1 MRKWKATIGAFALA
15 LCAPVT
21 AVGFGGWVIQGG
33 GDAQY
38 EKTGDSN
45 AKKVAYIKQDNIT
58 TYFTTV
64 EKALKIA
71 ENDSAANTVYLIPG
85 ANPIITNDC
94 KIAGG
99 DTLCLPYEN
108 ETWDFREGKT
118 KLRNRFAD
126 DCDESI
132 AQNRKNLVTIKRGVV
147 LTVNGKL
154 NIGGVL
160 GNASSGYQGLQG
172 QTSGSY
178 CEILM
183 EAGNETTLGAK
194 IDVNAGGSIDCRG
207 YIKESKIS
215 EDPNIQP
222 RLTLE
227 TSSSLSLPFV
237 IYDYQ
242 GASATGGIYCGD
254 YSVGLGGDGGLFQTL
269 KPEGKACPFVL
280 FDMPN
285 IQISTLIKSG
295 ANVTGLVSLH
305 TDEKKVS
312 IITFDESWNAES
324 ISLVGGTNPLL
335 SIESGYIKIKYK
347 PANLG
352 YTEVIRYKDNPTKTT
367 LDIYGKCTFGSIKMT
382 LNAQVAKVEI
392 STASVLFPFSYRW
405 AFSVKRG
412 GSLDIEHG
420 IKFMNGCS
428 LTVDDGGKLNLLN
441 GGKVIFYNKTWTEN
455 KTTIPYDPAYI
466 LESPSGTLAT
476 LENIGINSSLIVKT
490 NTPLIEGAAE
500 YLNNGILN
508 VAAGAS
514 IGAFVHNDSTTAA
527 LSLTNGF
534 VGNVESLETNGTGD
548 VKGGKY
554 VFHPSNSKTI
564 AEIAEANLINDF
576 TTISKSPLPHGAFE
590 GVVKNGRYGFGTRNG
605 APVIVGD
612 NGINLG
618 ETKTYSVS
626 DEGSHSLADN
636 FVWSC
641 SGESLLTLSSHEG
654 TTVTAT
660 AAGSGEVVLICDI
673 YYKGSKITS
682 LVKKITVGYY
692 AYASVSV
699 NTDNI
704 LDNKEN
710 PYAIGGI
717 RDYRD
722 ITVKVDTNCTNY
734 QLNWTFDSSKLVLTP
749 SNADQTSSSY
759 QLTAV
764 GAGTDTLALDFTSNE
779 MNKTSMWSQEISIA
793 DNLRVTS
800 IKVSPSEFSS
810 KASVVSFKSFVH
822 TTELTTDGNLNVI
835 SYDYVSG
842 EKSGYAKVTSVS
854 YNGDQLTINCEGQA
868 IGVREHQSKFF
879 IYSNNGVNGAM
890 VKSNELTFKVYP

>member
-1 MRKWKATIGAFALA
+1 MKKWKSIITAASLSLFASLTTI
-15 LCAPVT
+15 
-21 AVGFGGWVIQGG
+21 GFGGWIIAGSKT
-33 GDAQY
+33 AQY
-38 EKTGDSN
+38 EKTADSN
-45 AKKVAYIKQDNIT
+45 AKKVAYITQKNIT

-64 EKALKIA
+64 EKALETAKK
-71 ENDSAANTVYLIPG
+71 DSAANTVYLIPG
-85 ANPIITNDC
+85 ANPIITKDC
-94 KIAGG
+94 EIAQG

-147 LTVNGKL
+147 LTVNGTL

-183 EAGNETTLGAK
+183 EAGNEAALGAK

-207 YIKESKIS
+207 YIKESIIS

-227 TSSSLSLPFV
+227 ASSSLSLPFV

-254 YSVGLGGDGGLFQTL
+254 YSVGLGDLGKTL

-285 IQISTLIKSG
+285 IQISTLIKAG

-305 TDEKKVS
+305 TDEKTILGVTLK
-312 IITFDESWNAES
+312 ESWNADS
-324 ISLVGGTNPLL
+324 FSLVGGTNPLL
-335 SIESGYIKIKYK
+335 SIASGYIKIKYK
-347 PANLG
+347 PSNLG
-352 YTEVIRYKDNPTKTT
+352 YTEVIRHKDNPTKTT
-367 LDIYGKCTFGSIKMT
+367 VDIYGKCMFGSMKMT
-382 LNAQVAKVEI
+382 LNAQVANVEI
-392 STASVLFPFSYRW
+392 NTASVLFPFSYRW
-405 AFSVKRG
+405 AFNVRRG
-412 GSLDIEHG
+412 GNVEIGHG

-441 GGKVIFYNKTWTEN
+441 GGKVIFYNKTWMEN
-455 KTTIPYDPAYI
+455 KTTIPYDPTYI

-476 LENIGINSSLIVKT
+476 LQNMGINSSLIVKT
-490 NTPLIEGAAE
+490 NTPLIGGMAK
-500 YLNNGILN
+500 YLNNGVLN

-514 IGAFVHNDSTTAA
+514 IGAFVHNDSTAAA
-527 LSLTNGF
+527 LSLASGF
-534 VGNVESLETNGTGD
+534 TDNVQSLETNGTGGRD
-548 VKGGKY
+548 GLSF
-554 VFHPSNSKTI
+554 VFHPSNSQTI
-564 AEIAEANLINDF
+564 TENAEANLINDF
-576 TTISKSPLPHGAFE
+576 TTISKSSLPHGTFE
-590 GVVKNGRYGFGTRNG
+590 GVAKNGRYGFGTRNG
-605 APVIVGD
+605 APIIVGD

-641 SGESLLTLSSHEG
+641 SDESLLTLSSHEG

-660 AAGSGEVVLICDI
+660 AAGSGEVVLTCDV

-682 LVKKITVGYY
+682 LVKNITVGYY

-710 PYAIGGI
+710 PFAIGGI
-717 RDYRD
+717 RDNRD
-722 ITVKVDTNCTNY
+722 IIVKVETNCTNY
-734 QLNWTFDSSKLVLTP
+734 QLTWAFDSSKLALTS
-749 SNADQTSSSY
+749 SNADRISSSY
-759 QLTAV
+759 RFTAA
-764 GAGTDTLALDFTSNE
+764 GAGTDTLTLNFASNE
-779 MNKTSMWSQEISIA
+779 MNKASIWSQEISIA

-800 IKVSPSEFSS
+800 IGVNPSEFSGNAGAWSS
-810 KASVVSFKSFVH
+810 KDFVY
-822 TTELTTDGNLNVI
+822 TAELTTDGNLGAI

-842 EKSGYAKVTSVS
+842 EKSDYAKVTSIS
-854 YNGDQLTINCEGQA
+854 FAGNQLTLNCKGQEFA
-868 IGVREHQSKFF
+868 YQTQQSKFF
-879 IYSNNGVNGAM
+879 IYSNNGVNGAT
-890 VKSNELTFKVYP
+890 VKSNELTFEVH

>member
-1 MRKWKATIGAFALA
+1 MKKWKSIITAASLS
-15 LCAPVT
+15 LCASLT
-21 AVGFGGWVIQGG
+21 TIGFGGWIIQGSKT
-33 GDAQY
+33 AQY
-38 EKTGDSN
+38 EKTADSN
-45 AKKVAYIKQDNIT
+45 AKKVAYITQNNIT

-64 EKALKIA
+64 EKALKTA
-71 ENDSAANTVYLIPG
+71 KNDSAANTVYLIPG
-85 ANPIITNDC
+85 ANPTITKDC
-94 KIAGG
+94 EIAQG

-147 LTVNGKL
+147 LTVNGTL

-183 EAGNETTLGAK
+183 EAGNEATPGAK
-194 IDVNAGGSIDCRG
+194 IDVNASGSIDCRG

-215 EDPNIQP
+215 EDPNIQS

-227 TSSSLSLPFV
+227 ASSSLSLPFV
-237 IYDYQ
+237 VYDYQ
-242 GASATGGIYCGD
+242 GASATGGIFCGD
-254 YSVGLGGDGGLFQTL
+254 YSIGLNKLGQTIT
-269 KPEGKACPFVL
+269 PVGKACPFVL

-285 IQISTLIKSG
+285 IQVSTLIKSG

-312 IITFDESWNAES
+312 IITFQESWNTER

-335 SIESGYIKIKYK
+335 SIKSGYIKIKYK

-352 YTEVIRYKDNPTKTT
+352 YTEVIRYKDNPAKTT
-367 LDIYGKCTFGSIKMT
+367 LDIYGKCTFGSMKMT

-392 STASVLFPFSYRW
+392 NTDSVLFPFSYRW
-405 AFSVKRG
+405 AFNVRRG
-412 GSLDIEHG
+412 GNVEIGHG
-420 IKFMNGCS
+420 IKFMNGCNLS
-428 LTVDDGGKLNLLN
+428 VDDGGTLNLLN
-441 GGKVIFYNKTWTEN
+441 GGKVIFYNQTWKEN
-455 KTTIPYDPAYI
+455 KTTIPYDPTYT
-466 LESPSGTLAT
+466 LETASGALAT
-476 LENIGINSSLIVKT
+476 LQNIGINSSLVVKT

-500 YLNNGILN
+500 YLNNGVLK

-514 IGAFVHNDSTTAA
+514 IGALVQNDSTTAA

-534 VGNVESLETNGTGD
+534 IGNVESLETNGTGNVD
-548 VKGGKY
+548 GFSY

-576 TTISKSPLPHGAFE
+576 TTISKSSLPHGTFE

-605 APVIVGD
+605 APIIAGD
-612 NGINLG
+612 IGINIG
-618 ETKTYSVS
+618 EAKTYSVS

-641 SGESLLTLSSHEG
+641 NDESLLTLSSHEG
-654 TTVTAT
+654 TTVIAT
-660 AAGSGEVVLICDI
+660 AAGSGEVVLTCDI

-682 LVKKITVGYY
+682 VVKNITVGYY

-710 PYAIGGI
+710 PFAIGGI

-734 QLNWTFDSSKLVLTP
+734 QLNWAFDSSKLALT
-749 SNADQTSSSY
+749 SSSTGQTSSSY
-759 QLTAV
+759 RFTAA
-764 GAGTDTLALDFTSNE
+764 GAGTDTLRLNFTSNE
-779 MNKTSMWSQEISIA
+779 MNKAGIWSQEISIA

-800 IKVSPSEFSS
+800 IGVNPSEFTDN
-810 KASVVSFKSFVH
+810 AGAVFKKYTHEATITV
-822 TTELTTDGNLNVI
+822 DGNLSSVA
-835 SYDYVSG
+835 YEYG
-842 EKSGYAKVTSVS
+842 EKSKEAKINSISFVD
-854 YNGDQLTINCEGQA
+854 NKLTLIFEGRSIA
-868 IGVREHQSKFF
+868 GSEHQSKFF
-879 IYSNNGVNGAM
+879 VCSNNGINGAA
-890 VKSNELTFKVYP
+890 VKSNELIYKVY